1 MNIQELI
8 SRYDT
13 SGYCGV
19 LSEFDMQIH
28 EAAGILRAFIEYSDY
43 LKLRER
49 GPSLR
54 QIVICG
60 MGGSAIAG
68 DFVKYLFSDRLPVP
82 VIVCRDYEAPHFVT
96 DETLVIASSYSGSTE
111 ETVSALQ
118 DAISRK
124 AAVLSLST
132 GGIIAESA
140 VQNSFPNIYLPKGLQ
155 PRQAIGYSFT
165 ILAGIFHH
173 LFFHSLPENDFSE
186 AIAYI
191 RRKKADLAD
200 TSETNS
206 LFETA
211 AGMAHQPVMIYASE
225 PMFAAAL
232 RLKGQISENAKLLA
246 FANTIVEMNHNEIV
260 GWQTIE
266 SDSINNFSIILLR
279 DAEDHP
285 QVQKRFDIIHDLL
298 GKKSQVYVFRSEGRS
313 KFTRFISL
321 IYLGDWLSYY
331 LALARGQDPTPVD
344 IIGYLKKRLAENA

>member
-1 MNIQELI
+1 MNIQKLI
-8 SRYDT
+8 SRYDM
-13 SGYCGV
+13 SGYYNV
-19 LSEFDMQIH
+19 LNEFDVQIH
-28 EAAGILRAFIEYSDY
+28 EAVCIIRAFVEHNDY
-43 LKLRER
+43 RKLKER
-49 GPSLR
+49 VPSFR

-82 VIVCRDYEAPHFVT
+82 VIVCRDYEVPHFVT
-96 DETLVIASSYSGSTE
+96 DETLVVASSYSGSTE

-140 VQNSFPNIYLPKGLQ
+140 VKNGYSNVFLPKGLQ

-173 LFFHSLPENDFSE
+173 LFFHSVPENDFNE
-186 AIAYI
+186 AITCI
-191 RRKKADLAD
+191 RKKKSGLAD
-200 TSETNS
+200 TSGANS

-266 SDSINNFSIILLR
+266 SDSINNFTIILLR

-298 GKKSQVYVFRSEGRS
+298 SKKSQVYVFRSEGRS

-321 IYLGDWLSYY
+321 IYIGDWLSYY

-344 IIGYLKKRLAENA
+344 IIGNLKKRLAEND